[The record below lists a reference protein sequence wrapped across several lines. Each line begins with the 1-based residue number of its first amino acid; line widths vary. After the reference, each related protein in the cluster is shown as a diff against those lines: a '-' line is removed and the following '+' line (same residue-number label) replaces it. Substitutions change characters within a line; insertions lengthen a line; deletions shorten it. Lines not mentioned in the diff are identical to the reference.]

1 MDYITWMYPTVAQIK
16 TNIPG
21 ILLRTE
27 QSRNDDWVKLSEAS
41 VVSLVKTLSHH
52 FIKPIDDYNE
62 LKAK

>member
-1 MDYITWMYPTVAQIK
+1 MDVITYPTVARIQ
-16 TNIPG
+16 TNILG